1 MKLLIQGFTGHKA
14 LSQSSIR
21 CSRGSHHLLGCSSEF
36 LKIIKKN
43 SLSPLVYET
52 DAVLPQGSHGQGV
65 VYTLS
70 SKPEVGV
77 LAVSVWGRLWHL
89 GATSLLPASSCE
101 LKEWLLC
108 NYAWHSSHQYT
119 VCLEPSAHPW
129 TSWGPTAKCEHIGF
143 HLLYLILGSQK
154 DSAGPC
160 RSRL

>member
-1 MKLLIQGFTGHKA
+1 M
-14 LSQSSIR
+14 
-21 CSRGSHHLLGCSSEF
+21 
-36 LKIIKKN
+36 IKKN

-52 DAVLPQGSHGQGV
+52 EAVLPRGSHGQGV

-70 SKPEVGV
+70 SKPKVGV

-108 NYAWHSSHQYT
+108 NYAWHSSHRCT

-129 TSWGPTAKCEHIGF
+129 TSWGPTAKCKHRIPSPLSDIGISKGQCPALSIKALMDRMPKMSLWDRQVVQRGR
-143 HLLYLILGSQK
+143 HL
-154 DSAGPC
+154 PC
-160 RSRL
+160 R